1 MHAVPY
7 ILQGG
12 GSSKKRRGKA
22 AGLDRGESNDGVSL
36 EPMLY
41 NVHTLGVFQRILDDP
56 FTSKSAFKNL
66 VHYIL

>member
-1 MHAVPY
+1 
-7 ILQGG
+7 
-12 GSSKKRRGKA
+12 
-22 AGLDRGESNDGVSL
+22 
-36 EPMLY
+36 MLY

>member
-1 MHAVPY
+1 MHVVPRN
-7 ILQGG
+7 IQGG

-22 AGLDRGESNDGVSL
+22 AGLDGGQSNDGVSL

-41 NVHTLGVFQRILDDP
+41 NVHTLGVFQKILDDP
-56 FTSKSAFKNL
+56 FTRKSAFKNL